1 MQPSMPS
8 ELTKKQRVERETFD
22 LLVREK
28 TAGRTLAVS
37 RLQPSFADYNGDLFF
52 GALRHVDVQ
61 GRRIL
66 EIGCGS
72 GEISV
77 WFALNGAASVCGVDI
92 SGESIRIAEQRAVEN
107 SVSNRVK
114 FITCPGE
121 SVPLPDGSFDLIFI
135 NVALHHL
142 ELEAALHECNRL
154 LSSGGQFLAVEPLV
168 RSHLLQWIRETRF
181 FQRLYPIRRESLTE
195 RILDM
200 EDIKQIKKRF
210 GNLIL
215 EPHRVFSPFIYKVKP
230 VFRLL
235 ARLFFLSVRDSE
247 ERSRR
252 CIRLLQR
259 VDDLL
264 LRLLPPLAIA
274 SRYSILVA
282 FKEVINSKS

>member
-1 MQPSMPS
+1 MPS
-8 ELTKKQRVERETFD
+8 GLTEKQRIERETFD
-22 LLVREK
+22 FLVREK

-37 RLQPSFADYNGDLFF
+37 RIQPSFADYNGDLFF
-52 GALRHVDVQ
+52 GALRHVDVR

-92 SGESIRIAEQRAVEN
+92 SGESIRIAERRAIEN
-107 SVSNRVK
+107 SVTDRVK

-121 SVPLPDGSFDLIFI
+121 SVPLPDGSFDSIFI

-142 ELEAALHECNRL
+142 ELETALGECRRL
-154 LSSGGQFLAVEPLV
+154 LSDGGQFLAVEPLV
-168 RSHLLQWIRETRF
+168 RSRFLQRVRETRF

-195 RILDM
+195 RILDLR
-200 EDIKQIKKRF
+200 DIRRIRERF
-210 GNLIL
+210 GNLTL
-215 EPHRVFSPFIYKVKP
+215 EPHRVFSPFVYKVKP

-235 ARLFFLSVRDSE
+235 ARLFFPSVRDQE
-247 ERSRR
+247 ERSQR
-252 CIRLLQR
+252 CVRLLQR
-259 VDDLL
+259 ADDLL
-264 LRLLPPLAIA
+264 LRLLPPLAVA

-282 FKEVINSKS
+282 RRESRKS